1 MNTNQSTTQSF
12 IPIQE
17 IIDGVIIRDD
27 GTLCGMLLVSSTN
40 FALKSQD
47 EQTAILSQFQ
57 NMLNS
62 LEVSIQTIIQSRR
75 FNIRPYIEYLEGIYN
90 KQKID
95 LLKLQT
101 REYIN
106 FIEEYTSGHDIMSK
120 QFFVVVNYSPIKTEL
135 AGFSS
140 RIFGKTNKNK
150 DQKNL
155 NFEENNTQLQQ
166 RMSFIQSNISGMG
179 LRALTLNTEEV
190 IEVLYKTF
198 NPGDNQTPKR

>member
-1 MNTNQSTTQSF
+1 MKTLQSTTQSLV
-12 IPIQE
+12 PIQE
-17 IIDGVIIRDD
+17 IIDGVIVRDD
-27 GTLCGMLLVSSTN
+27 GVLCGMLLVSSIN

-47 EQTAILSQFQ
+47 EQTAILNQFQ

-62 LEVSIQTIIQSRR
+62 LEVSVQIIIQSRR
-75 FNIRPYIEYLEGIYN
+75 LNINPYIKYLEEIYT

-135 AGFSS
+135 TGLSSGF
-140 RIFGKTNKNK
+140 FGKTKK
-150 DQKNL
+150 TKKHL
-155 NFEENNTQLQQ
+155 NFEENNSQLQQ

-179 LRALTLNTEEV
+179 LKAFSLNTEEI

>member
-1 MNTNQSTTQSF
+1 
-12 IPIQE
+12 
-17 IIDGVIIRDD
+17 
-27 GTLCGMLLVSSTN
+27 MLLVSSIN

-47 EQTAILSQFQ
+47 EQTAILNQFQ

-62 LEVSIQTIIQSRR
+62 LEVSVQIIIQSRR
-75 FNIRPYIEYLEGIYN
+75 LNINPYIKYLEEIYT

-135 AGFSS
+135 TGLSSGF
-140 RIFGKTNKNK
+140 FGKTKK
-150 DQKNL
+150 TKKHL
-155 NFEENNTQLQQ
+155 NFEENNSQLQQ

-179 LRALTLNTEEV
+179 LKAFSLNTEEI